1 MCGYRTGHT
10 FIDEL
15 SPRFLGGAMLM
26 NAGLRIRVFLFSAC
40 LVILWANLVQ
50 AAQTGDTS
58 PAPVPAAIFASKR
71 IFISNAGADSGLFPH
86 PFSGTPDRAYNE
98 FYGFMQGWGRYE
110 IVAAP
115 ADADLVFELR
125 LIAPNGPSN
134 ANKQKGASDP
144 VPMFRL
150 VIYDA
155 KTRFVLWALTD
166 SIEEAYVQKTH
177 DRDFDESLGM
187 LVGDLKQVVSR
198 APVSAAR

>member
-1 MCGYRTGHT
+1 MSKNA
-10 FIDEL
+10 L
-15 SPRFLGGAMLM
+15 SWWCALS
-26 NAGLRIRVFLFSAC
+26 VSAC
-40 LVILWANLVQ
+40 LLLILATDPAQ
-50 AAQTGDTS
+50 AAQGDAS
-58 PAPVPAAIFASKR
+58 PAPVPTAIFTAKR

-125 LIAPNGPSN
+125 LMAPNGPSN

-144 VPMFRL
+144 LPMFRL

-155 KTRFVLWALTD
+155 KTRFVLWALTE
-166 SIEEAYVQKTH
+166 SIEEAYVQRTH
-177 DRDFDESLGM
+177 DRNFDESLGM
-187 LVGDLKQVVSR
+187 LVGDLKQVLSR
-198 APVSAAR
+198 APGAAAR

>member
-1 MCGYRTGHT
+1 V
-10 FIDEL
+10 L
-15 SPRFLGGAMLM
+15 K
-26 NAGLRIRVFLFSAC
+26 NAGVRIRALLVATC
-40 LVILWANLVQ
+40 LVMPGAKVMQ
-50 AAQTGDTS
+50 AAQGGDTS
-58 PAPVPAAIFASKR
+58 SAPVPAAVFTAKR

-125 LIAPNGPSN
+125 LMAPNGPSN

-144 VPMFRL
+144 LPMFRL

-155 KTRFVLWALTD
+155 KTRFVLWALTE
-166 SIEEAYVQKTH
+166 SIEEAYAQKTH
-177 DRDFDESLGM
+177 DRNFDDSLGM
-187 LVGDLKQVVSR
+187 LVGDLKHVVSR
-198 APVSAAR
+198 APVAAAR

>member
-1 MCGYRTGHT
+1 
-10 FIDEL
+10 
-15 SPRFLGGAMLM
+15 MLK
-26 NAGLRIRVFLFSAC
+26 NAGMLIRALLFSLC
-40 LVILWANLVQ
+40 LSMLGSNVMQ
-50 AAQTGDTS
+50 AAQAGDTS
-58 PAPVPAAIFASKR
+58 PAPVPAAIFTAKK

-144 VPMFRL
+144 LPMFRL

-155 KTRFVLWALTD
+155 KTRFVLWALTE

-177 DRDFDESLGM
+177 DRNFDESLGM
-187 LVGDLKQVVSR
+187 LVGDLKQVLSR
-198 APVSAAR
+198 APVAAAR